1 VILVTMSSHTP
12 NSVAPVPL
20 ESVSRARRYATER
33 FQGATGRNWWDVDPS
48 LQFLMRRYVGD
59 AGLRWAEPRL
69 SQLGALIGG
78 PVSERAD
85 ITDKHPP
92 ELRLYD
98 KWGQECSDVIAPAS
112 FEESRRDLRELD
124 WDSER
129 FRSDA
134 QRAGVEPRALVAAW
148 WYLITQAE
156 IGMACALTTGEPM
169 VVDLVA
175 DYAPED
181 VKRRVQAIF
190 GDERSLGEAAQMLT
204 ERSGGTDLGA
214 METTA
219 TPDGD
224 GWRLNGTKWFVSN
237 AGAPV
242 FVVLAKPVDSADSVA
257 GIAPFLVLRE
267 RRDGHPNGVRIRQ
280 LKDKLGTKAV
290 ASGEVDLVDA
300 EAFLLSPPE
309 LAPREGGSVTA
320 GFARIMEMTNSERH
334 HVSMMGLG
342 CARRALVEA
351 YCYVCAR
358 ESYDRRLIDQPLVR
372 RKLSEMIV
380 EVEAAQ
386 AMVFDGF
393 LGPQL
398 RLSAP
403 LAKLRSSRLG
413 ITSASD
419 AIEMHGGNGYIE
431 TWPVARIL
439 RDAQVNTVWEGPD
452 NVLCLDVRRAILREE
467 AHLPFLARVRDA
479 VASAPRASEA
489 TAQLVRGQ
497 IEELE
502 AAIQEWLQLEGATAE
517 ARLFPLAQYMVDIY
531 ASAMLLEQAGW
542 EARELG
548 TARKALLARLYVN
561 RHLAPLSRRQEIT
574 APTPDDDEFE
584 LLCAGAF
591 DIPAP
596 L

>member
-1 VILVTMSSHTP
+1 MSARAP
-12 NSVAPVPL
+12 KSVAEVPL

-33 FQGATGRNWWDVDPS
+33 FQGATGRNWWEIDPS
-48 LQFLMRRYVGD
+48 LQFLMRRHIGND
-59 AGLRWAEPRL
+59 GLRWAEPRL

-98 KWGQECSDVIAPAS
+98 KWGQECSAVVNPAS
-112 FEESRRDLRELD
+112 FEATRRDLRELD

-134 QRAGVEPRALVAAW
+134 ARAGVEPRPLQAAW

-156 IGMACALTTGEPM
+156 VGMACALTTGEPM
-169 VVDLVA
+169 VIDLVE

-181 VKRRVQAIF
+181 IKERVRAIF
-190 GDERSLGEAAQMLT
+190 AEGRSVGEAAQMLT

-224 GWRLNGTKWFVSN
+224 TWRLNGTKWFVSN
-237 AGAPV
+237 VGAPV
-242 FVVLAKPVDSADSVA
+242 FMVLAKPVDSPDSVA

-267 RRDGHPNGVRIRQ
+267 RRDGQPNGVRIRQ

-290 ASGEVDLVDA
+290 ASGEVDLDDA
-300 EAFLLSPPE
+300 EAFLLSPPD
-309 LAPREGGSVTA
+309 LQPREGGSATP
-320 GFARIMEMTNSERH
+320 GFARIMAMTNSERH

-351 YCYVCAR
+351 YCYACAR
-358 ESYDRRLIDQPLVR
+358 ESYDRRLVDQPLVR
-372 RKLSEMIV
+372 RKLAEMIV

-403 LAKLRSSRLG
+403 LAKLRSARLG

-452 NVLCLDVRRAILREE
+452 NVLCLDVRRAILREQ
-467 AHLPFLARVRDA
+467 AHLPFLERVRGA
-479 VASAPRASEA
+479 VAAAPRAEQA
-489 TAQLVRGQ
+489 TAQRVREE
-497 IEELE
+497 IAELE
-502 AAIQEWLQLEGATAE
+502 AAIQEWSQLDGTVAE
-517 ARLFPLAQYMVDIY
+517 ARLFALAQYMVDIY
-531 ASAMLLEQAGW
+531 AAALLLEQAGW
-542 EARELG
+542 EAEELG
-548 TARKALLARLYVN
+548 TDRKALVARLYVQQ
-561 RHLAPLSRRQEIT
+561 HLAPISRRQQIT
-574 APTPDDDEFE
+574 APTEDGDAFAS
-584 LLCAGAF
+584 LCAGAF

>member
-1 VILVTMSSHTP
+1 MSSPTQK
-12 NSVAPVPL
+12 SVAEVPL
-20 ESVSRARRYATER
+20 ETVSRARRYATER
-33 FQGATGRNWWDVDPS
+33 FLGATGRNWWDVDPS
-48 LQFLMRRYVGD
+48 LQFLMRRYLGD
-59 AGLRWAEPRL
+59 DGLRWAESRL
-69 SQLGALIGG
+69 SELGALIGG

-98 KWGQECSDVIAPAS
+98 KWGQECSAVVKPAS
-112 FEESRRDLRELD
+112 FEATRRDLRELD
-124 WDSER
+124 WDSEQ
-129 FRSDA
+129 FRSEA
-134 QRAGVEPRALVAAW
+134 LRAGVEPRALVAAW

-156 IGMACALTTGEPM
+156 VGMACALTTGEPM
-169 VVDLVA
+169 IAELVE
-175 DYAPED
+175 DYAPD
-181 VKRRVQAIF
+181 DAKQRVRAIF
-190 GDERSLGEAAQMLT
+190 GTGRSLGEAAQMLT

-224 GWRLNGTKWFVSN
+224 TWRLNGTKWFVSN
-237 AGAPV
+237 VGAPV

-257 GIAPFLVLRE
+257 GIAPFLVFRE

-290 ASGEVDLVDA
+290 ASGEVDLLDA
-300 EAFLLSPPE
+300 EAFLLSPPD
-309 LAPREGGSVTA
+309 LQPREGGSVTA
-320 GFARIMEMTNSERH
+320 GFARIMAMTNSERH

-351 YCYVCAR
+351 YCYTCAR
-358 ESYDRRLIDQPLVR
+358 ESYDRRLVDQPLVR
-372 RKLSEMIV
+372 RKLAEMIV
-380 EVEAAQ
+380 AVEAAQ

-393 LGPQL
+393 LGPKL

-403 LAKLRSSRLG
+403 LAKLRTSRLG
-413 ITSASD
+413 ITTASD

-467 AHLPFLARVRDA
+467 AHVPFLERVRGA
-479 VASAPRASEA
+479 VAAAPRAEEA
-489 TAQLVRGQ
+489 TARLVRDE
-497 IEELE
+497 IDELE
-502 AAIQEWLQLEGATAE
+502 AAIHEWSQLDGPVAE

-531 ASAMLLEQAGW
+531 AAAMLLEQAGW

-548 TARKALLARLYVN
+548 TARKALVARLYVHK
-561 RHLAPLSRRQEIT
+561 HLAPLSRRQEIT
-574 APTPDDDEFE
+574 APTEDDDAFAS
-584 LLCAGAF
+584 LCAGAF
-591 DIPAP
+591 ALPAP
-596 L
+596 V